1 MHKSRH
7 HLPPLH
13 PYLFPFH
20 LRLDVV
26 NSTVVIVIE
35 YITAKA
41 LKLICYVMI
50 MPSTRLRKRIRRVEC
65 SLSWYR
71 AQRRKGKELTQ
82 IDFPRRTASF
92 LSFFMPWVVGLGCH
106 FCFYS
111 SRGRVIILSFLSFL
125 LFIRQC
131 YQITVRDDE

>member
-1 MHKSRH
+1 MLSKVEPINPDFEQRQQNHENFHFCFSLRKWNYFSRNVEIQKQNVKNSRRSCEQYLSSLKVFCMHKSRH

-71 AQRRKGKELTQ
+71 A
-82 IDFPRRTASF
+82 
-92 LSFFMPWVVGLGCH
+92 
-106 FCFYS
+106 
-111 SRGRVIILSFLSFL
+111 
-125 LFIRQC
+125 
-131 YQITVRDDE
+131 